1 MDTRYLEAA
10 RSQYDTGYDGTGQ
23 SQGMASQTPTASS
36 RGSRNGSSSMGHS
49 NSSDGAIYYDA
60 YNEGSG
66 GSALAGAAGGSA
78 TPRRV
83 DCARKLVVVGDGGCG
98 KTCLLTVYCEN
109 RFPEAYIPTV
119 FENLQTKVTFENKII
134 ELALWDT
141 AGQEDYDRLRP
152 LSYPECN
159 VLLICFAVDYPTSLE
174 NVTEKWFPEV
184 DHFCPGVPIVLVG
197 TKTDLRQ
204 DQRTRDLLRAQGR
217 DSAVTAQEATLVA
230 QKIGARYVECSAK
243 TGQGVKQVFDIAL
256 KEAMKSQ
263 LIKKIRKKTN
273 CKIL

>member
-109 RFPEAYIPTV
+109 RFPEVGWNILVVFYMVLTSTVRTVNLVRPT
-119 FENLQTKVTFENKII
+119 FRPCSKI
-134 ELALWDT
+134 
-141 AGQEDYDRLRP
+141 
-152 LSYPECN
+152 
-159 VLLICFAVDYPTSLE
+159 F
-174 NVTEKWFPEV
+174 
-184 DHFCPGVPIVLVG
+184 
-197 TKTDLRQ
+197 RQ
-204 DQRTRDLLRAQGR
+204 KSHSRTR
-217 DSAVTAQEATLVA
+217 S
-230 QKIGARYVECSAK
+230 S
-243 TGQGVKQVFDIAL
+243 
-256 KEAMKSQ
+256 S
-263 LIKKIRKKTN
+263 
-273 CKIL
+273 